1 MFPISTGRM
10 MPVMPAASPRR
21 ESPRASWPA
30 RRSSTMLEML
40 LCSMFTLLPDYL
52 YRRYVQGKRFGKEI
66 TLYSVWFELRWGI
79 TGCLILTV
87 LLITTVFY
95 NHPSTTNVTLF
106 YRTVPIVPETIGRV
120 AEVNVGYNEPVK
132 KGAPIFRLDSSK
144 QEAAVESA
152 RRKIAE
158 IDAQMPVAQADV
170 VKADGQLVEAKS
182 AHQQAVD
189 ELETKQELYRRNPG
203 NVAFREIERLQE
215 RERGLLGAITAA
227 TASKQG
233 IEERISTL
241 LPAEKASAEAVL
253 AQAQVDLDKTVIRA
267 GVDGR
272 VEQFLLRVGDIVNP
286 MIRSAGVLIPQGA
299 GQRAIQA
306 GFSQIEAQVM
316 KVGMIAEVT
325 CASKPFTI
333 IPMVVTE
340 VQDYIA
346 AGQFRGGGQLIDAQQ
361 VTRPGTLLVF
371 LEPLYKGGLD
381 GVTPGS
387 SCIANAYSNNHDV
400 IASKDTSAV
409 MKFLL
414 HAVDALGLVHALIL
428 RLQ

>member
-1 MFPISTGRM
+1 
-10 MPVMPAASPRR
+10 
-21 ESPRASWPA
+21 
-30 RRSSTMLEML
+30 MLEML
-40 LCSMFTLLPDYL
+40 LCSLVTLLPDYL

-106 YRTVPIVPETIGRV
+106 YRTIPIVPETIGRV
-120 AEVNVGYNEPVK
+120 AEVNIAYNDTVK
-132 KGAPIFRLDSSK
+132 KGAPLFRLDSSK
-144 QEAAVESA
+144 QEAAVEAA

-158 IDAQMPVAQADV
+158 IDAQTLVARADV

-182 AHQQAVD
+182 SHQQAVD

-203 NVAFREIERLQE
+203 NVPFREIERLQE
-215 RERGLLGAITAA
+215 RARGLLGAITAA

-233 IEERISTL
+233 SEERISTL
-241 LPAEKASAEAVL
+241 LPAEKATAEAAL

-272 VEQFLLRVGDIVNP
+272 VEQFVLRVGDLVNP
-286 MIRSAGVLIPQGA
+286 MMRPAGILIPDAGKQVLSAGFG
-299 GQRAIQA
+299 
-306 GFSQIEAQVM
+306 QIEAQIM
-316 KVGMIAEVT
+316 KAGMIAEVT
-325 CASKPFTI
+325 CISKPFTV
-333 IPMVVTE
+333 IPMVVSD

-346 AGQFRGGGQLIDAQQ
+346 AGQFRGGEQLIEAQQ
-361 VTRPGTLLVF
+361 VGKPGTLLAF

-387 SCIANAYSNNHDV
+387 SCIANAYSNNHDIIV
-400 IASKDTSAV
+400 AKDTGALKAV
-409 MKFLL
+409 AL

-428 RLQ
+428 RLQALVLPFQTLVFSGH